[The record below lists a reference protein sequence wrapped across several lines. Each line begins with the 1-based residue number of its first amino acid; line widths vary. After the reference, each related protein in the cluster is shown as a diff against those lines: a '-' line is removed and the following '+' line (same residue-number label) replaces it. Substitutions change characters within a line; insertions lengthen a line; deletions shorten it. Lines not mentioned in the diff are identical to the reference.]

1 MRFVAKAAG
10 VCAARNLLTGASL
23 VAFACAGAPAL
34 AAAKATTTADAGDA
48 APAAEAPAA
57 TADQPAPSPSDP
69 APSQS
74 DKEIVVTGS
83 HVITNG
89 MDSPVPVTAVAAEQ
103 LDKMDPTSLIASVS
117 QLPQFYNN
125 QTPNNSPFFTRASTA
140 SLNLRGLGVNRT
152 LTLLNGRRFP
162 SSSAFGGVDINLFP
176 EAMIKSVET
185 VTGGAS
191 AQYGTDAV
199 AGVVN
204 FILDTDFVGL
214 QANLQGGF
222 TSRDDAYNWQGDI
235 AFGTNIGDRGHL
247 LLAGSRAVQNGVFNY
262 RGRDWYKGV
271 GALQING
278 MWTDRPNMVSMN
290 GSFDGIITS
299 PNALLNGLQFDRNGQ
314 THPFVPGS
322 ITSGAIGTS
331 GSRSVGGSG
340 DDLGAEVNTLW
351 PDTNRYSLFA
361 YGDYD
366 VSDNFAVFG
375 QYVRGYN
382 SQFQYNT
389 PRGYFLGNPQGTIT
403 IFSGN
408 AYLPANIQQIMT
420 ANNIASFNLRR
431 VGSIQDIG
439 QSSLTDSTTQD
450 VGTVGFN
457 ATVAS
462 EGFLKDWKVDG
473 FYQYGHS
480 RRVWDQYAVRL
491 DRIYAALDAVRDAN
505 GNIVCRVSTTAA
517 GAAAFPGCQ
526 PLDLFGRGN
535 ASAAAVDYVLGNDPG
550 QHVDTPLYFA
560 NLGYTGET
568 LSYNAPAAKR
578 NITTFVQQLAEITA
592 HGNVF
597 DTWAGPVR
605 LAVGGSYR
613 KETIRQVVEDTT
625 NQSSNFDTKPFT
637 TVKCDN
643 ASLGLRGVPAG
654 DCANNAVGFQFS
666 KVSNIKGASQ
676 VEEAFGEVYVPLL
689 DTKNFTANV
698 DGSARW
704 AHYSG
709 SGDIWAYKGGGQ
721 IGFFDTV
728 RLRGTYSRDVRAGNL
743 SERFDKTGGAATVD
757 DPRTPAQESIAVT
770 TYSGGNP
777 NLKPEQADTITAG
790 VVVTPPMVP
799 GLSGSLDWY
808 RVKIH
813 DAIGQVGINEVLR
826 RCLVDQDP
834 QFCELVTLVNNVPTN
849 VGNLYVNINQS
860 RVEGVDAELD
870 YRTPVRIFGGGDE
883 ALSTRIFASWL
894 INRSDVSAPTPAAPN
909 GVTTRFDNVVGLA
922 PDSGAAGLYPSFKA
936 TGSVTYT
943 NGPFDL
949 FAQGR
954 LIGSGLRTRLIGGA
968 TAVEGINIANN
979 TVPAVFYLDMR
990 VSYDLNIGN
999 STLQLFASA
1008 TNLLDKAP
1016 PVTGSFPVSLIS
1028 YAVEAN
1034 TSLYDVLG
1042 QRFTFGVKLKM

>member
-1 MRFVAKAAG
+1 MRFVAKAVGMSATRG
-10 VCAARNLLTGASL
+10 LLAGASL
-23 VAFACAGAPAL
+23 AAL
-34 AAAKATTTADAGDA
+34 ALAGTPAWAEDTSAADAA
-48 APAAEAPAA
+48 APAAEAPP
-57 TADQPAPSPSDP
+57 TPADAPPAP
-69 APSQS
+69 A
-74 DKEIVVTGS
+74 DKTEIVVTGS

-103 LDKMDPTSLIASVS
+103 LEKMDPTSLIASIS

-204 FILDTDFVGL
+204 FILDTDFVGV

-235 AFGTNIGDRGHL
+235 AYGTNIGDRGHL
-247 LLAGSRAVQNGVFNY
+247 LLAGSRAVQNGVFSY

-271 GALQING
+271 GALLINNV
-278 MWTDRPNMVSMN
+278 WTDYPGVVSMN

-322 ITSGAIGTS
+322 VTTGAIGTS

-361 YGDYD
+361 YGDYEF
-366 VSDNFAVFG
+366 SDNFTVFG

-431 VGSIQDIG
+431 VGSIEDIG
-439 QSSLTDSTTQD
+439 QSSLRDSTTQD

-462 EGFLKDWKVDG
+462 DGFMKDWKVDG

-480 RRVWDQYAVRL
+480 RRVWDQYALRL
-491 DRIYAALDAVRDAN
+491 DRVYAALDAVRDAN

-535 ASAAAVDYVLGNDPG
+535 ASPGAVDYVLGNDPG

-568 LSYNAPAAKR
+568 LSYDAPVPKR
-578 NITTFVQQLAEITA
+578 NITTFVQQLAELTA

-625 NQSSNFDTKPFT
+625 NKASDFDTKPYT
-637 TVKCDN
+637 VVKCDN
-643 ASLGLRGVPAG
+643 PALGLRGVPVG

-666 KVSNIKGASQ
+666 KVSNIQGGSQ
-676 VEEAFGEVYVPLL
+676 VEEAFGEIYVPLL
-689 DTKNFTANV
+689 DTQDVTANV

-709 SGDIWAYKGGGQ
+709 AGDIWAYKGGGD
-721 IGFFDTV
+721 IGLFDTV
-728 RLRGTYSRDVRAGNL
+728 RFRATYSRDVRAGNL

-757 DPRTPAQESIAVT
+757 DPRTSNVIESIAVT

-777 NLKPEQADTITAG
+777 NIKPEQADTVTAG
-790 VVVTPPMVP
+790 VVVTPPFIP
-799 GLSGSLDWY
+799 GLSASVDWY

-813 DAIGQVGINEVLR
+813 DAIGRVGLNEVLR
-826 RCLVDQDP
+826 RCLVEQDP
-834 QFCELVTLVNNVPTN
+834 QFCELVTLVNDVPTN
-849 VGNLYVNINQS
+849 VGDLYVNINQS
-860 RVEGVDAELD
+860 KVEGVDAELD
-870 YRTPVRIFGGGDE
+870 YRTNLKLFGGGQE
-883 ALSTRIFASWL
+883 AIATRIFASWL
-894 INRSDVSAPTPAAPN
+894 LDRSDTSAPTPIAPN
-909 GVTTRFDNVVGLA
+909 GVTTHFDDVVGID
-922 PDSGAAGLYPSFKA
+922 PSSGAFGLYPRFKA
-936 TGSVTYT
+936 TGNITYT
-943 NGPFDL
+943 NGPFNL

-954 LIGSGLRTRLIGGA
+954 VIGSGRNTRYLSGKLIDDP
-968 TAVEGINIANN
+968 TQTQKITDNRD
-979 TVPAVFYLDMR
+979 PAVFYLDMR
-990 VSYDLNIGN
+990 VSYDFDIGGG
-999 STLQLFASA
+999 TVEAFASA
-1008 TNLLDKAP
+1008 TNLLDKSP
-1016 PVTGSFPVSLIS
+1016 PVSGSFPVSLVS
-1028 YAVEAN
+1028 YPVQAN

-1042 QRFTFGVKLKM
+1042 QRFTFGVKVKM